1 MEVSPLKQE
10 TRPDTFEPKV
20 VQLYR
25 QLLKVGDDDEKP
37 EGFWRELFLLKPD
50 TDRLVFLARVFSKR
64 YTNTSS
70 DIIEVLAGLD
80 NVDSVFTDLVA
91 TLDTAIKSGRSLII
105 RRKAVQVAL
114 CVTSGAFQTGLLT
127 YFTQRDLFPSLMKL
141 IHDLEGPL
149 DATQPFLL
157 AGLLANY
164 NKFESRNPYHIRLA
178 DFVNDDTIKKI
189 ARSFSRTCAYLRD
202 QYVAIQEDAPEAWSI
217 GGTLSYIGLGALAGS
232 KPATPVLTEDEM
244 KTLFVEQPKTEAAA
258 LIAVYDFALANKIF
272 FFHWSELWRS
282 LLSFV
287 RFLTAYVDDVRSLYR
302 SDLLVHNLV
311 NLLTLSLTQGESF
324 LPDSTSYDDLF
335 YKLVEFGDSLT
346 KFRDAYFLSGDH
358 EGAAAM
364 GNLIG
369 VSTHYSDLIAGEKKK
384 GKNLSPREVSKII
397 KDGYDTLSIEA
408 KEGLDHWDKY
418 READHKVMLKKIL
431 AIQDTNLESP
441 AVESLRS
448 GINSIDVVR
457 TWTWPYPDLPGL
469 LAQKL
474 GAKPLHTSYSDHGG
488 NQPAKLLDEAAR
500 RIATGR
506 SKVAVVTGGE
516 ALASLTACAK
526 AKKLPPPGWTKVD
539 QSVDSVFSP
548 TSRDLNQDLGG
559 VHAIGAPIHVYP
571 LYENAFRAHRG
582 QSVAENNK
590 ESSQLYAD
598 FAQVAAQ
605 NPLAWNYGKPA
616 ETEESIG
623 TVSKRNRM
631 ICFPYPLLMN
641 AFNTVDLAGACILTS
656 TEYAEELGIAK
667 QRWIYPRGG
676 AGTRDSYDFWK
687 RPNFHT
693 SPALSQSIDKGLE
706 ISGIRKEDIDL
717 FDFYSC
723 FPIVPKLACRERNGM
738 ILANGG
744 VLTYQ
749 HVVCLSSEPRS
760 VEHHYPLQSPLPGV
774 LVDMSVPEI
783 DAQAEGHATVETYTV
798 EFGRDGNPLRGYIV
812 GRLTGNGHRF
822 IANHGDE
829 NTLRQLSS
837 GVEEQIGK
845 SGMVRKDEQRKGRNL
860 FSFERTTKL

>member
-1 MEVSPLKQE
+1 MNRAVP
-10 TRPDTFEPKV
+10 V
-20 VQLYR
+20 IVG
-25 QLLKVGDDDEKP
+25 VGDIVNRSPQAQD
-37 EGFWRELFLLKPD
+37 
-50 TDRLVFLARVFSKR
+50 A
-64 YTNTSS
+64 
-70 DIIEVLAGLD
+70 IEPL
-80 NVDSVFTDLVA
+80 
-91 TLDTAIKSGRSLII
+91 
-105 RRKAVQVAL
+105 Q
-114 CVTSGAFQTGLLT
+114 
-127 YFTQRDLFPSLMKL
+127 LML
-141 IHDLEGPL
+141 
-149 DATQPFLL
+149 Q
-157 AGLLANY
+157 
-164 NKFESRNPYHIRLA
+164 
-178 DFVNDDTIKKI
+178 
-189 ARSFSRTCAYLRD
+189 
-202 QYVAIQEDAPEAWSI
+202 AIQ
-217 GGTLSYIGLGALAGS
+217 
-232 KPATPVLTEDEM
+232 
-244 KTLFVEQPKTEAAA
+244 
-258 LIAVYDFALANKIF
+258 
-272 FFHWSELWRS
+272 
-282 LLSFV
+282 
-287 RFLTAYVDDVRSLYR
+287 
-302 SDLLVHNLV
+302 
-311 NLLTLSLTQGESF
+311 
-324 LPDSTSYDDLF
+324 
-335 YKLVEFGDSLT
+335 
-346 KFRDAYFLSGDH
+346 
-358 EGAAAM
+358 
-364 GNLIG
+364 
-369 VSTHYSDLIAGEKKK
+369 
-384 GKNLSPREVSKII
+384 
-397 KDGYDTLSIEA
+397 
-408 KEGLDHWDKY
+408 
-418 READHKVMLKKIL
+418 L

-723 FPIVPKLACRERNGM
+723 FPIVPKLACEHLGLPITNPQKPITLLGGLTSFGGAGNNYSMHAITEMVRRLREHKGRERNGM